1 MGAGDYPTREGRQQ
15 LTCDDIGTIP
25 LPQPISAT
33 LHISELNNEIAFR
46 IRAVE
51 SLSSSATKRANR
63 VSAIHVSAQDRK
75 LLWPDVLLHATSVE
89 KVLEREGA

>member
-25 LPQPISAT
+25 LPQPISST

-51 SLSSSATKRANR
+51 SLSSSATKRADR